1 MFLNKVQNLLKDHC
15 VQLVFFGSREVA
27 QGSLSPGIIGHSR
40 KGVKQDKDEFT
51 EQSFEDARLHANSY
65 RQTLSFTP
73 TYSVTFL
80 ATGNFRHPPRAGFL
94 CTYLTLRLI

>member
-51 EQSFEDARLHANSY
+51 EQSFEDVRLHANSC
-65 RQTLSFTP
+65 RQTLP
-73 TYSVTFL
+73 VTSIVSHSL
-80 ATGNFRHPPRAGFL
+80 LLETSAA
-94 CTYLTLRLI
+94 RLVRVLL